1 MINGEFLNKY
11 QSSANL
17 VAVYPGRL
25 GERIDIPI
33 AGLLYVSMGLSGEI
47 GELQE
52 KIVCKCDLEEI
63 KKEFGDVYWYISQV
77 CMELSTPMSYLA
89 KVKIEF
95 KKLRKLQDA
104 DMLLE
109 RQLLAL
115 SILSGRVSEIMK
127 KSFRDSNGHISGD
140 KKNEVIDILAKI
152 LHNLNGLSGMCGI
165 MPEDAMDAN
174 IHKLFS
180 RKDRGVLGGS
190 GDNR

>member
-63 KKEFGDVYWYISQV
+63 KKEF
-77 CMELSTPMSYLA
+77 
-89 KVKIEF
+89 KKIE
-95 KKLRKLQDA
+95 
-104 DMLLE
+104 
-109 RQLLAL
+109 
-115 SILSGRVSEIMK
+115 
-127 KSFRDSNGHISGD
+127 
-140 KKNEVIDILAKI
+140 
-152 LHNLNGLSGMCGI
+152 GLI
-165 MPEDAMDAN
+165 
-174 IHKLFS
+174 
-180 RKDRGVLGGS
+180 
-190 GDNR
+190 